1 MRNFVIA
8 LAMVS
13 LLAGNS
19 FAGGAK
25 KESSIS
31 VKNSSGM
38 IAAVIVDPPANF
50 PANPTQKQFLDA
62 GGKLLQPNATNVFY
76 VKAGSHI
83 VYAQLVDENTG
94 NRIGSIAS
102 VTKNAVKGGKISLTV
117 TKSTSNSAHIQ

>member
-1 MRNFVIA
+1 MKNFVIA
-8 LAMVS
+8 VAMVA

-50 PANPTQKQFLDA
+50 PTNPTQKQFLDA
-62 GGKLLQPNATNVFY
+62 GGKILLPNATGVFS

-94 NRIGSIAS
+94 NRVGSIDS
-102 VTKNAVKGGKISLTV
+102 VTKTAVKGGKISLTV
-117 TKSTSNSAHIQ
+117 TKTAGNDANIQ